1 MLNIKKYHN
10 VYALLVGRVATNIA
24 DSLFYMAILWYFKE
38 VTHSPMS
45 VSIIFAITSGID
57 MISFSFG
64 PIIDRVSIKKLLK
77 IATILQLL
85 ISVAVVFVLVTKVNN
100 FMISAILM
108 LLFIGSTVFSA
119 IIYPAEYKLL
129 PVLVSEREVLRF
141 NGLFQVTFGTLDM
154 VLDAGVTVIIAL
166 TSISGT
172 IILSAV
178 VFAIALYFYARINT
192 SIIAK
197 DVLDDEEYFSGSYL
211 KDILIGWKT
220 LKEER
225 NILELILPIGAV
237 NFFYGIFAVGLPY
250 FAQEYIHDSV
260 IGYGELL
267 FASSVGSILGALL
280 VQKFKPNKKE
290 MRFFVAICFLG
301 AAIFRLIVPL
311 AINFN
316 IWVLLISSAVSSA
329 WITVMNTNFEAL
341 VQISFSSAIL
351 GRVQTIN
358 DSILSVMIPIGSLVG
373 GWVVKSWGSL
383 STQYIYGIALL
394 LSAIYYFIAIKLKS
408 KNRDNTFS

>member
-1 MLNIKKYHN
+1 MLNVKKYLS
-10 VYALLVGRVATNIA
+10 VYALLAGRVATNIA

-38 VTHSPMS
+38 AVHSPMI
-45 VSIIFAITSGID
+45 VSTIFAITSGID

-77 IATILQLL
+77 ISTIVQFL
-85 ISVAVVFVLVTKVNN
+85 ISIAVVFVLVSKVKN
-100 FMISAILM
+100 FMITAILM
-108 LLFIGSTVFSA
+108 LLFIGSTILSS

-129 PVLVSEREVLRF
+129 PVLVSERDVLRF

-154 VLDAGVTVIIAL
+154 ILDAGVTVIIAL
-166 TSISGT
+166 TSINST
-172 IILSAV
+172 VILSAII
-178 VFAIALYFYARINT
+178 FAIALYFYSKVNI
-192 SIIAK
+192 SIFAK
-197 DVLDDEEYFSGSYL
+197 DILDDEEYFSDSYL

-225 NILELILPIGAV
+225 NILELILPICIV

-267 FASSVGSILGALL
+267 FASSVGGILGAFL
-280 VQKFKPNKKE
+280 VQKFKPDKKE
-290 MRFFVAICFLG
+290 MRFFVAVCFLG

-311 AINFN
+311 SVNFN
-316 IWVLLISSAVSSA
+316 IWVLLVSSAISSA

-341 VQISFSSAIL
+341 VQVSFSSAIL

-373 GWVVKSWGSL
+373 GWVVKSFGSL
-383 STQYIYGIALL
+383 STQYIYGIVLL
-394 LSAIYYFIAIKLKS
+394 LSAVYYFIAIKLES
-408 KNRDNTFS
+408 KK